1 MVIQKNGE
9 LKILEGK
16 SKPILSVAGCLE
28 YIALSDRFR
37 KGIFGPFTLE
47 EEIEFQNQAKTV
59 LKEMGIPL
67 KNKKSFGS
75 RINYSGYIIKYLVP
89 CIETRFCN
97 ENLR

>member
-37 KGIFGPFTLE
+37 KGIFGPLTPE

-59 LKEMGIPL
+59 LKEMGIPF
-67 KNKKSFGS
+67 K
-75 RINYSGYIIKYLVP
+75 
-89 CIETRFCN
+89 E
-97 ENLR
+97 